1 MQITYF
7 SPIPYFLIM
16 LAVLALAWMIVRRSA
31 FYKNLIAKELGIK
44 TAESAENGSTPV
56 AESKSRYGAL
66 DGLRGILA
74 ISVLFQHAVT
84 NYAYFST
91 GIWQITD
98 VRFYRH
104 LGGESVI
111 LFFMITSFLYWSKA
125 IASKGHVDIYTLY
138 RSRFLRLAPMYL
150 FSALVVTLLALAQM
164 NFTMLSPIMLVR
176 DVLSWLSLGIVTTT
190 TVNGISIIPINAGI
204 HWTLHFEWIFYLLL
218 PITALVL
225 RHKVTTW
232 LALPFFFAFLIFFA
246 PDWGYWIIFLF
257 GMAAAHVASIVP
269 VTSPKAAWV
278 RNKWVTLVP
287 VIGAVAVY
295 VMQHEPYS
303 FAQYCVTFLILLVF
317 IYGNTLCGLLRT
329 RALVFLGTISYS
341 VYLMH
346 GIVLFV
352 VLHIVNLFVK
362 ITTLSPLAFWS
373 LILISALLTVAASA
387 MTYRYIEHEF
397 LIKIKRPRKEA
408 SVPAAEISAI
418 AAGAKE
424 ADPEAERVM

>member
-1 MQITYF
+1 MQITHF
-7 SPIPYFLIM
+7 SALPYFLIM
-16 LAVLALAWMIVRRSA
+16 LAVITLAWLIVKRSD
-31 FYKNLIAKELGIK
+31 FYKKIIDKELNNDK
-44 TAESAENGSTPV
+44 LAPL
-56 AESKSRYGAL
+56 AESKSRYDAL

-91 GIWQITD
+91 GVWQITD

-104 LGGESVI
+104 IGGESVI

-125 IASKGHVDIYTLY
+125 IASRGHLDIHALY

-150 FSALVVTLLALAQM
+150 FSALLVTLFAFAQM
-164 NFTMLSPIMLVR
+164 NFVMISPIALVR

-190 TVNGISIIPINAGI
+190 SVNGISIIPINAGI

-232 LALPFFFAFLIFFA
+232 LALPVFMAFLIFFA

-257 GMAAAHVASIVP
+257 GVAAAHVINIAP
-269 VTSPKAAWV
+269 VSSPKTSWIKS
-278 RNKWVTLVP
+278 KWMTLAP
-287 VIGAVAVY
+287 VIGVVLVY
-295 VMQHEPYS
+295 MMQHEPYS
-303 FAQYCVTFLILLVF
+303 FAQYCVTFLVLLVF

-346 GIVLFV
+346 GIVLFI
-352 VLHIVNLFVK
+352 VLHLANFFVK
-362 ITTLSPLAFWS
+362 INTLSATSFWL
-373 LILISALLTVAASA
+373 LILISALLTVAISA
-387 MTYRYIEHEF
+387 VTYRYIEHEF
-397 LIKIKRPRKEA
+397 LIKIKRPSKA
-408 SVPAAEISAI
+408 V
-418 AAGAKE
+418 
-424 ADPEAERVM
+424 DPEVERVM